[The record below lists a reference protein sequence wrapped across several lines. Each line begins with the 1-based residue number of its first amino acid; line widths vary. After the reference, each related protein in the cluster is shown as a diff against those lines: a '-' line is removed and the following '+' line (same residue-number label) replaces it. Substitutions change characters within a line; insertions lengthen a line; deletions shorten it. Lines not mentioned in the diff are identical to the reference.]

1 MDKRPLELFPD
12 RKGRKRGRR
21 DGEVVF
27 LSVLCAP
34 VLLYGT
40 LSFTHSSPRGR
51 DE

>member
-1 MDKRPLELFPD
+1 MDKRPFKLFPG
-12 RKGRKRGRR
+12 RKGRERGRR

-40 LSFTHSSPRGR
+40 LSSTHSSPRDR